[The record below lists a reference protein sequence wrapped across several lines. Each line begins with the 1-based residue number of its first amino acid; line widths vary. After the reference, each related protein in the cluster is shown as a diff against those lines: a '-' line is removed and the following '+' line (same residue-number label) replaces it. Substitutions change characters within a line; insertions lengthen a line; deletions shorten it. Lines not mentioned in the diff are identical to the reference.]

1 MFYTNAKI
9 PLSKTFFLDY
19 FTKAFS
25 DFRHKSMLSLALLPF
40 MCAILLWFCMLFF
53 GIIHFDFFIQQFP
66 NIWINYA
73 SQSGFLPQLSFYL
86 LIFFATL
93 SMLLYGVV
101 LVGIFMV
108 ILNALF
114 VPFIVGFVHKHYY
127 SHLNLSPPTFIE
139 SLKLSGMLFIKTF
152 AKFAIFSLCCYLL
165 GFIGLGFIGAIIGI
179 FVYFQFYCKNLN
191 HEIGI
196 SIMPYDVYTLFL
208 QYNKIPLFFIN
219 VFIFMPLYI
228 PIINCLAIAWQ
239 ILVLTHYM
247 FAWYEQYSEYQDKEF
262 IEDAVIIE

>member
-25 DFRHKSMLSLALLPF
+25 DFRHKSMLSLAFLPF
-40 MCAILLWFCMLFF
+40 VCAILLWVCMLFF

-66 NIWINYA
+66 NIWITYA

-101 LVGIFMV
+101 IVGIFMV

-196 SIMPYDVYTLFL
+196 SIMPHDVYTLFL
-208 QYNKIPLFFIN
+208 QYNKIPLFFMN
-219 VFIFMPLYI
+219 VFIFIPLYI
-228 PIINCLAIAWQ
+228 PIINCIAIAWQ